1 MQQLLSHEELR
12 ESFREL
18 LSAESGSHA
27 VRKMLDGDVELRS
40 TLWAKMAE
48 LGWLGL
54 AVEEKYGGLGLS
66 LAEVALGYEE
76 LGRYLVPVPFVT
88 TTLAAHAVALAG
100 TEEQKGRFLPRL
112 ASGEISASLALAL
125 PEDPPPGP
133 LPGTGGGDQNSKFFS
148 NKASEQTTGGIPQ
161 TGVTRTSVSQRD
173 ISPQGVAHTGGS
185 PSGVR
190 LEPSDLTSGGV
201 RLNGRLRHFVDANAV
216 DVLLVPVFAENKVS
230 GLAIVDRT
238 AASVTVT
245 PRPTMDRTRSLCDVV
260 FDDVEIAPE
269 QVLNVT
275 PAHWGELL
283 DHASVALA
291 CDSIGGATHI
301 LEKTVEYLRTRV
313 QFNRAIGSFQ
323 ALKHR
328 CATWK
333 ILQEAASALTSNAA
347 QMLAADAEQRA
358 SSASSAKFYACDAYA
373 AIAGD
378 AVQLHGGIGFTW
390 EHDCHLFL
398 KRAKLNQ
405 VLFGSAIE
413 HRERVARIVLP

>member
-1 MQQLLSHEELR
+1 
-12 ESFREL
+12 
-18 LSAESGSHA
+18 
-27 VRKMLDGDVELRS
+27 
-40 TLWAKMAE
+40 
-48 LGWLGL
+48 
-54 AVEEKYGGLGLS
+54 
-66 LAEVALGYEE
+66 
-76 LGRYLVPVPFVT
+76 
-88 TTLAAHAVALAG
+88 
-100 TEEQKGRFLPRL
+100 
-112 ASGEISASLALAL
+112 
-125 PEDPPPGP
+125 
-133 LPGTGGGDQNSKFFS
+133 
-148 NKASEQTTGGIPQ
+148 
-161 TGVTRTSVSQRD
+161 
-173 ISPQGVAHTGGS
+173 
-185 PSGVR
+185 
-190 LEPSDLTSGGV
+190 
-201 RLNGRLRHFVDANAV
+201 
-216 DVLLVPVFAENKVS
+216 
-230 GLAIVDRT
+230 
-238 AASVTVT
+238 VTVT